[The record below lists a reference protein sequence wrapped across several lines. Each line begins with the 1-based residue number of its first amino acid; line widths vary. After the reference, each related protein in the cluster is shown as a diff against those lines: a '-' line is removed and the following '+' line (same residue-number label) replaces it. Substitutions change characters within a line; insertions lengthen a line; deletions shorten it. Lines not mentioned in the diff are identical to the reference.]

1 VIITQNEKIN
11 SQFMG
16 TIIDLETTGNFLHF
30 QYDDSRTYRDLKL
43 TILGYI
49 NKNELNILC
58 AKGDKGIKELIEET
72 KAIVPSLKKPFY
84 AFQSRF
90 ERGVFYH
97 ACGLE
102 IEFDGELNNQTFEK
116 KLNAC
121 AELGVPDYGDPYNHD
136 GLKCSQAWE
145 RGDYKNAIKH
155 NRNCLLTERDILLKR
170 NYREPDPLN
179 FI

>member
-1 VIITQNEKIN
+1 MLITHNEKMR
-11 SQFMG
+11 SRFDG
-16 TIIDLETTGNFLHF
+16 TIIDLETTGEFSRF
-30 QYDDSRTYRDLKL
+30 PYDDSRNYQNLKL
-43 TILGYI
+43 TIFGYV
-49 NKNELNILC
+49 NNNELNISC
-58 AKGDKGIKELIEET
+58 AKGNDGLDQLIERT
-72 KAIVPSLKKPFY
+72 KKIVPSLKQPLY

-102 IEFDGELNNQTFEK
+102 IEFDGELNSQTFEK

-121 AELGVPDYGDPYNHD
+121 IELGIPDYGDPYNHD
-136 GLKCSQAWE
+136 GRQCSLAWE

-170 NYREPDPLN
+170 NYREPDELK